1 VTHFLRGTSIVGENY
16 GYLKKYNI
24 FENQIKKP
32 FVAILLPDWIKK
44 TCLVVGRVN
53 DSLFNIL

>member
-1 VTHFLRGTSIVGENY
+1 MCVGTSIVGENY

-32 FVAILLPDWIKK
+32 FVTILILDWINKK
-44 TCLVVGRVN
+44 PVLYWEKSIVL
-53 DSLFNIL
+53 SLIFL